1 MGERDTMN
9 RCVKEL
15 TGGVSGTWQVPT
27 RTVLEGRKHVEYCSG
42 PQVKDSL
49 NWIEQHGWL

>member
-9 RCVKEL
+9 RCVKKL
-15 TGGVSGTWQVPT
+15 TGSVPGTWQLPK
-27 RTVLEGRKHVEYCSG
+27 RTVPEDRKHVEYCSG

-49 NWIEQHGWL
+49 NWIELHGWL

>member
-9 RCVKEL
+9 RCVKKL
-15 TGGVSGTWQVPT
+15 TGGVSGTWQVPK

-49 NWIEQHGWL
+49 KWIERHGWL